1 MIASLLS
8 ELESLGKESN
18 RRIFAK
24 HGAPAN
30 LYGVSVADLQVIR
43 KRLKKQYALA
53 LDLYATGN
61 SDAMYLAGLIAD
73 EQQMTREDLQRWC
86 EEASW
91 YMISEFAVPWVAAE
105 SRDGLELAQEWIRS
119 DREHIAAAGW
129 ATLSSLL
136 GIVTPN
142 APVSEL
148 IFNLLQEVK
157 ATIHQAPNRV
167 RHTMNGFVIAA
178 GASSAEFTPVALE
191 VAAAIGKVSVDMGGT
206 ACKVPDA
213 ADYIRKIEAK
223 GGIGKKKKMARC

>member
-1 MIASLLS
+1 MVASLLS

-24 HGAPAN
+24 HGVQAN
-30 LYGVSVADLQVIR
+30 NYGVSVADLQVIR

-53 LDLYATGN
+53 LELYATGN

-73 EQQMTREDLQRWC
+73 EQQMTREDLHRWC
-86 EEASW
+86 EEAPW
-91 YMISEFAVPWVAAE
+91 YMISEYTVPWVAAE
-105 SRDGLELAQEWIRS
+105 SRFGLELAQEWIRS

-129 ATLSSLL
+129 STLSNLL

-142 APVSEL
+142 VPGSEL
-148 IFNLLQEVK
+148 IFSLLQEVK
-157 ATIHQAPNRV
+157 TTIHQAPNRV

-213 ADYIRKIEAK
+213 AAYIRKIEAK
-223 GGIGKKKKMARC
+223 GGVGKKKKMARC

>member
-8 ELESLGKESN
+8 ELESLGKESH
-18 RRIFAK
+18 RRIFRN
-24 HGAPAN
+24 HGAPEN

-53 LDLYATGN
+53 LELYATGN

-73 EQQMTREDLQRWC
+73 EQQLTREDLQRWC
-86 EEASW
+86 EGASW
-91 YMISEFAVPWVAAE
+91 YMISEYTVPWVAAE
-105 SRDGLELAQEWIRS
+105 SRFGLELALEWIRS

-129 ATLSSLL
+129 CTLSNLL
-136 GIVTPN
+136 GIITTN
-142 APVSEL
+142 APDSNL
-148 IFNLLQEVK
+148 IFSLLQEVK

-167 RHTMNGFVIAA
+167 RYAMNGFVIAA

-191 VAAAIGKVSVDMGGT
+191 VAAAIGKVSVNLGDT

-213 ADYIRKIEAK
+213 SDYIRKIEAK
-223 GGIGKKKKMARC
+223 GGVGKKKKMARC